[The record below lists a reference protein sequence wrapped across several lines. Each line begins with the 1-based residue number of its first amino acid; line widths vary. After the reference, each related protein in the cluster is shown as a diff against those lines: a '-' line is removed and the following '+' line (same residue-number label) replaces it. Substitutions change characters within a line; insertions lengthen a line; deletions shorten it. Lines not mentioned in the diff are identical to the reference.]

1 MIAIP
6 AVDLRE
12 GACVQLVGGSYAE
25 ERVRLEDPVAVA
37 AHWRD
42 LGFRRQHIVDL
53 DAATGRGS
61 NASIIERLISNKPG
75 ELQVGGGIR
84 TTERVEA
91 LLGAGAQWVVLGSR
105 ALECPHWLVDVAA
118 CYPDRIILAA
128 DVRGRQLVTQ
138 GWAHELPKDIFAL
151 VSTLSSLP
159 LAGLLV
165 TAVHVEGRMRGP
177 DLDLVRDLVA
187 RTALPIIA
195 AGGVGDIMDLRALA
209 DCGAA
214 ATVIGMAL
222 YAGTLDPCT
231 VVEEFSS

>member
-1 MIAIP
+1 
-6 AVDLRE
+6 
-12 GACVQLVGGSYAE
+12 
-25 ERVRLEDPVAVA
+25 
-37 AHWRD
+37 
-42 LGFRRQHIVDL
+42 
-53 DAATGRGS
+53 
-61 NASIIERLISNKPG
+61 
-75 ELQVGGGIR
+75 
-84 TTERVEA
+84 
-91 LLGAGAQWVVLGSR
+91 
-105 ALECPHWLVDVAA
+105 
-118 CYPDRIILAA
+118 
-128 DVRGRQLVTQ
+128 VTQ